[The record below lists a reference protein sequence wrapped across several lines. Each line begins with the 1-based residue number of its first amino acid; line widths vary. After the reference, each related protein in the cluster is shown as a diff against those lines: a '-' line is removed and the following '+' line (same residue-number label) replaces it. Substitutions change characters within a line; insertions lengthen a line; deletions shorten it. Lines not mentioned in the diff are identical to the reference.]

1 MLGVEWASVK
11 CKPLQSQ
18 WIASDRANDDTGRR
32 SLGNNVQKIIW
43 LLLAIIA
50 IFAVSVVLRNRRGNA
65 RQTTLRATLDAA
77 DALESEIRAARSA
90 LQSAGIG
97 TASAEDA
104 LDGAMRDLL
113 KQRLWLQSHAAT
125 ASTESLQR
133 VLTGLQDAIR
143 QMRQFSA
150 R

>member
-1 MLGVEWASVK
+1 M
-11 CKPLQSQ
+11 
-18 WIASDRANDDTGRR
+18 
-32 SLGNNVQKIIW
+32 GNNVQKIIW

-90 LQSAGIG
+90 LQSADIG

-104 LDGAMRDLL
+104 LDSAMRDLL

-133 VLTGLQDAIR
+133 VLTELQDAIR